1 MTQRTGTYRVKVV
14 DMLGLLV
21 RAPRT
26 IAELSELTGTGRW
39 ALYPW
44 LRLLHQEG
52 LLRREKVG
60 RFHVY
65 HWNAPCK

>member
-1 MTQRTGTYRVKVV
+1 MI
-14 DMLGLLV
+14 GLLV

-26 IAELSELTGTGRW
+26 IAELVELTGMDRT
-39 ALYPW
+39 ALYWW
-44 LRLLHQEG
+44 LRLMTEEG
-52 LLRREKVG
+52 LLRCEKLG

>member
-1 MTQRTGTYRVKVV
+1 MAKRTGSNQSKIV
-14 DMLGLLV
+14 DMIGLLV

-26 IAELSELTGTGRW
+26 IAELVDLTGMDRT
-39 ALYPW
+39 ALYWW
-44 LRLLHQEG
+44 LRLMTEEG
-52 LLRREKVG
+52 LLRCEKLG

>member
-1 MTQRTGTYRVKVV
+1 
-14 DMLGLLV
+14 MLGLLV
-21 RAPRT
+21 RAPRS

-65 HWNAPCK
+65 HWSAPCK